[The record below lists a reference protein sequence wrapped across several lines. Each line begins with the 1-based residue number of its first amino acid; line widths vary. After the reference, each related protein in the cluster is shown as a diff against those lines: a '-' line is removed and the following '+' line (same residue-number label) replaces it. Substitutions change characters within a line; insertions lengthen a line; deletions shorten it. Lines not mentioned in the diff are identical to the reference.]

1 MYDTLSMIA
10 ASDGIEDDKRAQLY
24 QLIAEKWNKFK
35 YVMLLARSQCYFN
48 KICLLTVCIRT
59 ECLLCKS

>member
-35 YVMLLARSQCYFN
+35 YVMLLARSQCLFQ
-48 KICLLTVCIRT
+48 
-59 ECLLCKS
+59 